1 MFLLGVALRTLPV
14 RTLRSLRRPL
24 STPSVS
30 TMVKKIENITK
41 SPEDQRDYRGL
52 ILDNELR
59 VLLISDP
66 KTDKSAAALSV
77 NIGHMSDPMELNGLA
92 HFLEHMLFLG
102 TEKYPSEN
110 EYSKYL
116 TEHGGSSNAFTS
128 MENTTFYFDVGPE
141 HLDNALDIFSQFFK
155 APLFTEDATD
165 REVKAVNSEHEKNLA
180 NDSWRLHQ
188 LERSTSIK
196 DHPYSKFGTGNL
208 QTLVE
213 DPQKNGI
220 NVREALLKFHRDYY
234 SSNIMSLVILGKD
247 SLDKLQDTAVNL
259 FGTIENKKVALPKW
273 PGNPFGQEQLQ
284 KKGLAVPI
292 KDWRSLSVTFPIPDM
307 KQHYKAGPNRYLG
320 HLIGHES
327 SGSLLSALKKRG
339 WSSHLNAGC
348 RSVARDI
355 SFFAVNVDLTEKGL
369 ENVDNI
375 VDLIFQYINLLRQE
389 DPKEWI
395 FKEYVEITNMSFRF
409 KDKESPRD
417 YVVDLVEDL
426 LEYPVDEVLTSGYL
440 LSEWKPELI
449 NQVLENLT
457 PDNCRIGIISKQFEP
472 IADQTEKW
480 YGTKY
485 KIEDIPSELIEKWK
499 NAKPIEELKLPKK
512 NEFIPSSLDI
522 LPDDDNP
529 TKYPAIIHETHFA
542 RVWHKKDDEF
552 LLPKS
557 NLIIELTSPFAFVD
571 PLRVNFTHIYLYL
584 VHDALTEYSYDASLA
599 SLKFGVVNSK
609 YGLMVTIKGFHD
621 KQDILLTKV
630 LDTLINL
637 EVDEKRYEIFKEYYV
652 RSLKNF
658 QAEQPYTH
666 AMHYQS
672 ACLLEKVWLK
682 SELLDA
688 TKYLSIEGLKSFIP
702 QFFSMMH
709 IECLI
714 HGNTNKAAAQKLIDV
729 IEGKLVKNV
738 QPLLPPH
745 LLRYRDMKLEDG
757 SNYVYE
763 VTNETHKT
771 SCVDVL
777 LQCPPKSTESN
788 MLLEL
793 FVQIASEPCFN
804 VLRTK
809 EQLGYIVHLTLSRN
823 LTGQGVRIM
832 VQSYKH
838 PTYVNHKIEQFL
850 LSMKSYL
857 EEMSDEE
864 FERHKEALA
873 VLRLEKPKKMKQLT
887 NHYWTEISIQAYCFD
902 RDNIEVAFLK
912 TLTKDDVIQFYNDH
926 IHAEGAKRRKLAVHV
941 LSTAEGGAG
950 SAGTEVDEFEP
961 LSIVSKPTR
970 IEDICSFKSG
980 LSSFPLL
987 QPYAYHRPQGSKAKL

>member
-1 MFLLGVALRTLPV
+1 
-14 RTLRSLRRPL
+14 
-24 STPSVS
+24 
-30 TMVKKIENITK
+30 MVQVFEKITK
-41 SPEDQRDYRGL
+41 SQEDKRDCRGL

-66 KTDKSAAALSV
+66 ETDKAAAALSV
-77 NIGHMSDPMELNGLA
+77 NVGYMSDPNGLDGLA

-110 EYSKYL
+110 EYEKFLS
-116 TEHGGSSNAFTS
+116 EHGGSSNAYTC
-128 MENTTFYFDVGPE
+128 MENTTFYFDIAPK
-141 HLDNALDIFSQFFK
+141 HLTNALDIFSQFFK

-165 REVKAVNSEHEKNLA
+165 REVKAVNSEYEKNLA
-180 NDSWRLHQ
+180 DESRRLLQ

-208 QTLVE
+208 QTLVD
-213 DPQKNGI
+213 DPKKNGI

-247 SLDKLQDTAVNL
+247 SLDELQDTAVNL

-292 KDWRSLSVTFPIPDM
+292 KDWRSLSVIFPIPDM
-307 KQHYKAGPNRYLG
+307 KQHYKAGPNRYLSR
-320 HLIGHES
+320 LIGHES

-395 FKEYVEITNMSFRF
+395 FKEYVEITNMSFLF

-426 LEYPVDEVLTSGYL
+426 LNYPIDDVLTVGYL
-440 LSEWKPELI
+440 LSEWKPDLI
-449 NQVLENLT
+449 NQVMEKLT
-457 PDNCRIGIISKQFEP
+457 PDNCRIRIVSKEFES

-512 NEFIPSSLDI
+512 NEFIPSSFDI
-522 LPDDDNP
+522 LPNDDNP
-529 TKYPAIIHETHFA
+529 PKYPAIIHETQFV

-557 NLIIELTSPFAFVD
+557 NLIIGLTSPFAYVD
-571 PLRVNFTHIYLYL
+571 PLRVHFTAIYLYL
-584 VHDALTEYSYDASLA
+584 VDDALTEYSYDASLA
-599 SLKFGVVNSK
+599 SLQFGVVSSE
-609 YGLMVTIKGFHD
+609 YGLMVLIAGFND
-621 KQDILLTKV
+621 KLDILLTKV

-637 EVDEKRYEIFKEYYV
+637 EVDEKRYEIFKESYE
-652 RSLKNF
+652 RNLKNF
-658 QAEQPYTH
+658 AAEQPYTH
-666 AMHYQS
+666 AGHYLG
-672 ACLLEKVWLK
+672 ACLVEKRWLYT
-682 SELLDA
+682 ELLEA
-688 TKYLSIEGLKSFIP
+688 TKYLSFDGLNKFIKDE
-702 QFFSMMH
+702 FFSMMH
-709 IECLI
+709 IECLF
-714 HGNTNKAAAQKLIDV
+714 HGNVNKAEAQKLIKL
-729 IEGKLVKNV
+729 IESKLPKNV
-738 QPLLPPH
+738 MPLFPQH
-745 LLRYRDMKLEDG
+745 LLLYRDMKLEDG

-777 LQCPPKSTESN
+777 LQCPPKCTESN
-788 MLLEL
+788 ILLEL
-793 FVQIASEPCFN
+793 FVQIASEPCYN
-804 VLRTK
+804 ELRTK
-809 EQLGYIVHLTLSRN
+809 EQLGYIVELTLSYN
-823 LTGQGVRIM
+823 GTGQGVRIL
-832 VQSYKH
+832 VQSDKH
-838 PTYVNHKIEQFL
+838 PIYVDHKIEEFL
-850 LSMKSYL
+850 LNMKSLL
-857 EEMSDEE
+857 EKMSDEE

-873 VLRLEKPKKMKQLT
+873 VLWLEKPKKMIQLT
-887 NHYWTEISIQAYCFD
+887 DLFCVEISNQTYCFD
-902 RDNIEVAFLK
+902 RDNIEVDFLK
-912 TLTKDDVIQFYNDH
+912 SITKDDVIKFYNDH

-950 SAGTEVDEFEP
+950 SAGADVDEFEP

-970 IEDICSFKSG
+970 IDDICSFKSG
-980 LSSFPLL
+980 LSTFPLL
-987 QPYAYHRPQGSKAKL
+987 QPYDYHRPQGSRAKL